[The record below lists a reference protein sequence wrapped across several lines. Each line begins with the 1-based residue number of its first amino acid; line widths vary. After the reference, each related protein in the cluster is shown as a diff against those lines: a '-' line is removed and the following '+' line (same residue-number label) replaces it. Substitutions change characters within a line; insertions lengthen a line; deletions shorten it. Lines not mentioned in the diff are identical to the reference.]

1 MGTIIALGGG
11 RYDDGEV
18 MPIFERIVRESGKKN
33 PHVVF
38 LPTAGHDDTEGDEPI
53 WESFEKLGCT
63 VEILKLTD
71 PANTREHIYNTLVST
86 DIVYAGGGNLEF
98 MMNTFKATGA
108 DEALREAYK
117 RGKVLSGL
125 SSGAMCW
132 FDMGYDDCGE
142 NGSFMFIDCIGLLPY
157 CYCPHFISERWQSFG
172 TAVIGCRV
180 SGIGAED
187 GAALIF
193 KDGHFSAMCGNDG
206 GSVFYFDKDN
216 GFAKSDITEDASAL
230 DI

>member
-18 MPIFERIVRESGKKN
+18 MPIFERIVRESGKEN

-63 VEILKLTD
+63 IETLKLTD
-71 PANTREHIYNTLVST
+71 PANTREHIYDTLVNT

-132 FDMGYDDCGE
+132 FDMGYDDC
-142 NGSFMFIDCIGLLPY
+142 
-157 CYCPHFISERWQSFG
+157 SE
-172 TAVIGCRV
+172 TAASCSSTASGFSPTATARTSSANAGKV
-180 SGIGAED
+180 SEQP
-187 GAALIF
+187 
-193 KDGHFSAMCGNDG
+193 
-206 GSVFYFDKDN
+206 
-216 GFAKSDITEDASAL
+216 
-230 DI
+230 

>member
-63 VEILKLTD
+63 VETLKLTD
-71 PANTREHIYNTLVST
+71 PANSREHRYNTLVST
-86 DIVYAGGGNLEF
+86 DIVYAGGGNLQF

-108 DEALREAYK
+108 DEA
-117 RGKVLSGL
+117 
-125 SSGAMCW
+125 
-132 FDMGYDDCGE
+132 
-142 NGSFMFIDCIGLLPY
+142 
-157 CYCPHFISERWQSFG
+157 Q
-172 TAVIGCRV
+172 AVV
-180 SGIGAED
+180 
-187 GAALIF
+187 AL
-193 KDGHFSAMCGNDG
+193 
-206 GSVFYFDKDN
+206 
-216 GFAKSDITEDASAL
+216 DASGYHCKTAIVMIL
-230 DI
+230 CGVSAGEAGELLARAGGRIAGAVAR

>member
-63 VEILKLTD
+63 VETLKLTD
-71 PANTREHIYNTLVST
+71 PANSREHIYDTLVNT

-142 NGSFMFIDCIGLLPY
+142 NGSFMFVDCIGTSPLLLLPALHQRTLAELRDSRNRLPSLGHREPRTARRSY
-157 CYCPHFISERWQSFG
+157 SKTVISPPCAET
-172 TAVIGCRV
+172 TAEACSILTRTT
-180 SGIGAED
+180 
-187 GAALIF
+187 ALQR
-193 KDGHFSAMCGNDG
+193 A
-206 GSVFYFDKDN
+206 
-216 GFAKSDITEDASAL
+216 T
-230 DI
+230 

>member
-18 MPIFERIVRESGKKN
+18 MPIFERIVRESGKEN

-71 PANTREHIYNTLVST
+71 PANTREHIYDTLVNT

-108 DEALREAYK
+108 DKALREAYK
-117 RGKVLSGL
+117 RCAGSTWDMTTAAKTAASC
-125 SSGAMCW
+125 SS
-132 FDMGYDDCGE
+132 
-142 NGSFMFIDCIGLLPY
+142 
-157 CYCPHFISERWQSFG
+157 
-172 TAVIGCRV
+172 TASDFSPTATARTSSVNAGRV
-180 SGIGAED
+180 SEQP
-187 GAALIF
+187 
-193 KDGHFSAMCGNDG
+193 
-206 GSVFYFDKDN
+206 
-216 GFAKSDITEDASAL
+216 
-230 DI
+230 

>member
-18 MPIFERIVRESGKKN
+18 MPIFERIVRESGKEN

-63 VEILKLTD
+63 VETLKLTD
-71 PANTREHIYNTLVST
+71 PANSREHIYNTLVST

-142 NGSFMFIDCIGLLPY
+142 NGSFMFVDCIGLLPY

-172 TAVIGCRV
+172 TAAIG
-180 SGIGAED
+180 
-187 GAALIF
+187 
-193 KDGHFSAMCGNDG
+193 
-206 GSVFYFDKDN
+206 
-216 GFAKSDITEDASAL
+216 
-230 DI
+230 

>member
-18 MPIFERIVRESGKKN
+18 MPIFERIVRESGKEN

-63 VEILKLTD
+63 VETLKLTD
-71 PANTREHIYNTLVST
+71 PANSREHIYNTLVST

-117 RGKVLSGL
+117 RGKVLSGSAPARCAGL
-125 SSGAMCW
+125 TWDMTTAAKTAASCSS
-132 FDMGYDDCGE
+132 
-142 NGSFMFIDCIGLLPY
+142 
-157 CYCPHFISERWQSFG
+157 
-172 TAVIGCRV
+172 TASDFSPTATARTSSANAGRV
-180 SGIGAED
+180 SEQP
-187 GAALIF
+187 
-193 KDGHFSAMCGNDG
+193 
-206 GSVFYFDKDN
+206 
-216 GFAKSDITEDASAL
+216 
-230 DI
+230 

>member
-18 MPIFERIVRESGKKN
+18 MPIFERIVRESGKEN

-63 VEILKLTD
+63 VETLKLTD
-71 PANTREHIYNTLVST
+71 PANSREHIYNTLVST

-117 RGKVLSGL
+117 R
-125 SSGAMCW
+125 
-132 FDMGYDDCGE
+132 
-142 NGSFMFIDCIGLLPY
+142 
-157 CYCPHFISERWQSFG
+157 
-172 TAVIGCRV
+172 
-180 SGIGAED
+180 
-187 GAALIF
+187 
-193 KDGHFSAMCGNDG
+193 
-206 GSVFYFDKDN
+206 
-216 GFAKSDITEDASAL
+216 
-230 DI
+230 

>member
-63 VEILKLTD
+63 VETLKLTD
-71 PANTREHIYNTLVST
+71 PANSREHIYNTLVNT

-98 MMNTFKATGA
+98 MMNTFKADRRGRGA
-108 DEALREAYK
+108 QR
-117 RGKVLSGL
+117 
-125 SSGAMCW
+125 
-132 FDMGYDDCGE
+132 
-142 NGSFMFIDCIGLLPY
+142 
-157 CYCPHFISERWQSFG
+157 
-172 TAVIGCRV
+172 
-180 SGIGAED
+180 
-187 GAALIF
+187 
-193 KDGHFSAMCGNDG
+193 
-206 GSVFYFDKDN
+206 SV
-216 GFAKSDITEDASAL
+216 
-230 DI
+230 

>member
-18 MPIFERIVRESGKKN
+18 MPIFERIVRESGKEN
-33 PHVVF
+33 PHVV
-38 LPTAGHDDTEGDEPI
+38 LLQTAGHDDTEGDEPI

-71 PANTREHIYNTLVST
+71 PANTREHIYNTLVNT

-142 NGSFMFIDCIGLLPY
+142 NGS
-157 CYCPHFISERWQSFG
+157 SS
-172 TAVIGCRV
+172 TASDFSPTATARTSSANAGRA
-180 SGIGAED
+180 SGQP
-187 GAALIF
+187 
-193 KDGHFSAMCGNDG
+193 
-206 GSVFYFDKDN
+206 
-216 GFAKSDITEDASAL
+216 
-230 DI
+230 

>member
-18 MPIFERIVRESGKKN
+18 MPIFERIVRESGKEN

-63 VEILKLTD
+63 VETLKLTD
-71 PANTREHIYNTLVST
+71 PANTREHIYDTLVNT

-108 DEALREAYK
+108 DKALREAYK

-132 FDMGYDDCGE
+132 L
-142 NGSFMFIDCIGLLPY
+142 S
-157 CYCPHFISERWQSFG
+157 
-172 TAVIGCRV
+172 
-180 SGIGAED
+180 
-187 GAALIF
+187 LI
-193 KDGHFSAMCGNDG
+193 H
-206 GSVFYFDKDN
+206 
-216 GFAKSDITEDASAL
+216 I
-230 DI
+230 